1 MTAWLPNDFRQ
12 AVRSMRK
19 APGFALAAILVLALG
34 IGANTAIFSIVNG
47 VLLRPL
53 PFDRPDRLVQL
64 WHTPPA
70 QQFPGMTQFALSA
83 ANYLDWEERNDVF
96 EQSAVYAATE
106 FRLSGVSEPEN
117 LPAARVE
124 PSFFSVLRG
133 HTLLGRAINPGDD
146 APGSEHVVV
155 LSQRLWQSRFA
166 GDPQIVG
173 RKVELNNETWTVIGV
188 MAADFQKPGYAQLW
202 TPLVWDPLEKTV
214 RGEHH
219 FSAVARLKDGVSIG
233 QAQAQLDTIAASLAR
248 QYPAD
253 DAGWGAQVVALSDAT
268 IGDVRKPL
276 LILLGAVAF
285 VLLIACAN
293 VANLFLAK
301 ALERRKEIAIR
312 TALGARRGRIVR
324 QVLAEAVVLSLIGG
338 LLGLIVAHF
347 ATQLVVAFFGA
358 SLPRLSEIRLDLS
371 VLAFTFA
378 IAVITGIVAGAL
390 PAWRMSLSNP
400 QDALKQGGRSGSAG
414 TSRGTRGVLVV
425 AEVALSFV
433 LLVGAGLMVRTLW
446 NLGSVNPG
454 FDADHVL
461 TANIGVG
468 ANDFATVQQQIA
480 FTGELMRR
488 LRALPGVQAAGATDS
503 LPLQGG
509 STQPVAIEGQAAQ
522 DMSHQPEVAVRVVTP
537 GFLDSMRIH
546 VVRGRDFSEQDTA
559 GSLPVALV
567 SESMARQF
575 WPNDNPVGKRLTLT
589 FFPGVVREVVGVV
602 ADVKDRGLD
611 HDDPVSTLYW
621 PVSQLFFP
629 QSMGKFH
636 GFSMQLALRT
646 ASDPAAMGMTV
657 RAALHELAPNIPLLD
672 VRTMQAIV
680 DESISPQRFNMFLLA
695 AFAGLALLLAGIGL
709 YSVLAYSVRQRAREI
724 GVRMAL
730 GARMRDV
737 LRRVVIDGMKPTA
750 LGVGIGLAAALAL
763 SRLLGTLVFGVAAH
777 DTATFAGVALLLLLV
792 GLVASLLPAVRA
804 TRVDPLK
811 VLREE

>member
-763 SRLLGTLVFGVAAH
+763 SRVLGTLVFGVAAH

>member
-1 MTAWLPNDFRQ
+1 
-12 AVRSMRK
+12 
-19 APGFALAAILVLALG
+19 
-34 IGANTAIFSIVNG
+34 
-47 VLLRPL
+47 
-53 PFDRPDRLVQL
+53 
-64 WHTPPA
+64 
-70 QQFPGMTQFALSA
+70 
-83 ANYLDWEERNDVF
+83 
-96 EQSAVYAATE
+96 
-106 FRLSGVSEPEN
+106 
-117 LPAARVE
+117 
-124 PSFFSVLRG
+124 
-133 HTLLGRAINPGDD
+133 
-146 APGSEHVVV
+146 
-155 LSQRLWQSRFA
+155 
-166 GDPQIVG
+166 
-173 RKVELNNETWTVIGV
+173 
-188 MAADFQKPGYAQLW
+188 
-202 TPLVWDPLEKTV
+202 
-214 RGEHH
+214 
-219 FSAVARLKDGVSIG
+219 
-233 QAQAQLDTIAASLAR
+233 
-248 QYPAD
+248 
-253 DAGWGAQVVALSDAT
+253 
-268 IGDVRKPL
+268 
-276 LILLGAVAF
+276 
-285 VLLIACAN
+285 
-293 VANLFLAK
+293 
-301 ALERRKEIAIR
+301 
-312 TALGARRGRIVR
+312 
-324 QVLAEAVVLSLIGG
+324 
-338 LLGLIVAHF
+338 
-347 ATQLVVAFFGA
+347 
-358 SLPRLSEIRLDLS
+358 
-371 VLAFTFA
+371 
-378 IAVITGIVAGAL
+378 
-390 PAWRMSLSNP
+390 
-400 QDALKQGGRSGSAG
+400 
-414 TSRGTRGVLVV
+414 
-425 AEVALSFV
+425 
-433 LLVGAGLMVRTLW
+433 MVRTLW

-461 TANIGVG
+461 TANIGVS
-468 ANDFATVQQQIA
+468 ANDFATAEQQIA

-537 GFLDSMRIH
+537 GFFDSMRTR

-559 GSLPVALV
+559 SSLPVALV

-629 QSMGKFH
+629 ASMGKFH
-636 GFSMQLALRT
+636 GFPMQLALRT

-657 RAALHELAPNIPLLD
+657 RAALHELAPNIPLLE

-709 YSVLAYSVRQRAREI
+709 YSVLAYSVRQRAREN

-763 SRLLGTLVFGVAAH
+763 SRVLGTLVFGVAAH

>member
-219 FSAVARLKDGVSIG
+219 LSAVARLKDGVSIG

>member
-1 MTAWLPNDFRQ
+1 
-12 AVRSMRK
+12 MRK

-312 TALGARRGRIVR
+312 TALGAKRSRIVR

-358 SLPRLSEIRLDLS
+358 SLPRLNEIQLDLS

-378 IAVITGIVAGAL
+378 IAVVTGIVAGAL
-390 PAWRMSLSNP
+390 PAWRMSLANP

-461 TANIGVG
+461 TANIGVS
-468 ANDFATVQQQIA
+468 ANDFATADQQIA

-537 GFLDSMRIH
+537 GFFDSMRIR

-559 GSLPVALV
+559 SSLPVALV